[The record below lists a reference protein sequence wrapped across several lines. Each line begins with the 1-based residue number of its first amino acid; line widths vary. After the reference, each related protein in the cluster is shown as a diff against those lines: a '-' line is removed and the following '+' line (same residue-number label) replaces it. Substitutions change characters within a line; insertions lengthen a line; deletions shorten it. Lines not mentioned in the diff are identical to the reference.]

1 MEHATKEVK
10 KIINDKI
17 IDVRLSA
24 YKEIGSLLDG
34 FSIENLEKFESQLT
48 VFLLNGL
55 R

>member
-1 MEHATKEVK
+1 MK

-17 IDVRLSA
+17 VDVRLNA

-34 FSIENLEKFESQLT
+34 FSIDNLEKFEYQLV